1 MSPFFLSNGFLFLSN
16 ERKKT
21 RKKKKYVIFVDGKI

>member
-1 MSPFFLSNGFLFLSN
+1 MQHRLRKKRQRIFLSN

-21 RKKKKYVIFVDGKI
+21 GATG